1 MKRIVSILFDDRYNL
16 IPVNHLRLS
25 IIEDKTVNI
34 MSKITNNNINTFTI
48 DNFNIVY
55 PRFILDK
62 TKTKYYDFKKVLN
75 SPLYSRTYQLNNR
88 STQSIQFDLLIDINY
103 FNLLGINETI
113 FKEFVLINT
122 NRDNDDRTFYLLDY
136 FIPSKSLCIELDSSY
151 HDDNLDRLKDKFLE
165 SLGIKVLRIRDFNIE
180 TKTKLNSILNFIQSN
195 PYNEF
200 KVDYSELII
209 LSEEHYRSLSVNKY
223 FEEYGDL
230 YCIKNKWVSSIINLN
245 KYDSN
250 ILESIRYNK
259 NYSIKISLDAIYEII
274 PMSRKE
280 VDKYNSLVN
289 YLMTL
294 GIDMTITSNH
304 KNKGRKKKRD

>member
-1 MKRIVSILFDDRYNL
+1 
-16 IPVNHLRLS
+16 
-25 IIEDKTVNI
+25 

-55 PRFILDK
+55 PRFILDR

-75 SPLYSRTYQLNNR
+75 SPLYSRIYQLNNR

-113 FKEFVLINT
+113 LKEFVLINT

-136 FIPSKSLCIELDSSY
+136 FIPSKSLCIELDSSL
-151 HDDNLDRLKDKFLE
+151 HEELKDKLKDEFLE
-165 SLGIKVLRIRDFNIE
+165 SLGIKVLRIRDFNID
-180 TKTKLNSILNFIQSN
+180 TKNKLNSIINFIQSN

-294 GIDMTITSNH
+294 GINMTITSNH